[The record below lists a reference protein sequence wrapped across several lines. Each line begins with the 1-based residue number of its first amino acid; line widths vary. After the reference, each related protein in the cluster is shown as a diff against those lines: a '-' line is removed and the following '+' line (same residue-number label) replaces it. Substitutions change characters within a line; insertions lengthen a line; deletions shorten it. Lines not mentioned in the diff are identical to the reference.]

1 MLMEDKPPVG
11 GPSVPVGAHK
21 VGGASDQ
28 GVRDVRRQ
36 INGREEM
43 GGVAG
48 IGAYNVGRLQDQT
61 FGDRRNGQPMGGR
74 EEMGGVAGIGA
85 YNVGR
90 FQNQTFGGRRNGQPM
105 DEREEGGRLQG
116 FGWDQRGGAS
126 GGRHPGE
133 ATGIRSGDPEEDHE
147 KPVKVLCPTPGCS
160 FYRIEEFGGY
170 CKNCYTEQR
179 RKSMK

>member
-105 DEREEGGRLQG
+105 DEREEGEDYKDLVGIKGVELQVDATQEKLLVL
-116 FGWDQRGGAS
+116 DQETLKKIMRN
-126 GGRHPGE
+126 
-133 ATGIRSGDPEEDHE
+133 
-147 KPVKVLCPTPGCS
+147 L
-160 FYRIEEFGGY
+160 
-170 CKNCYTEQR
+170 
-179 RKSMK
+179 